1 MARKF
6 KCSHCGEDIIVKHLW
21 PGEDA
26 NCQSCGKENT
36 VPEDFETVPDEE
48 YDKFQESKASEIE
61 QDYDESTIIPA
72 LQVNVSDI
80 SMTFSSMVVFMV
92 KWAFASI
99 PAIIILFLIGLMLFA
114 ITGIALSF

>member
-6 KCSHCGEDIIVKHLW
+6 PCSHCREDIIVKHLW

-26 NCQSCGKENT
+26 NCQTCGKENT

-48 YDKFQESKASEIE
+48 YDKLHESKASEIE
-61 QDYDESTIIPA
+61 QDYDESTFIPVV
-72 LQVNVSDI
+72 QVNVNDI
-80 SMTFSSMVVFMV
+80 SMSFSSMVVFMV
-92 KWAFASI
+92 KWILASI
-99 PAIIILFLIGLMLFA
+99 PAIIILFLIGLILFT